1 MTYTDS
7 RYHVT
12 YEGGFLFIA
21 DSVECM
27 EYVVRLENTRGQCIT
42 RGQFRDS
49 VRTHGLARACE
60 TFMRLAAESYPL
72 SSKRVEQWA

>member
-7 RYHVT
+7 RYRVT

-21 DSVECM
+21 DSVARM
-27 EYVVRLENTRGQCIT
+27 EYVTRLENTRGQCIT

-60 TFMRLAAESYPL
+60 TFKRLSAESYPL
-72 SSKRVEQWA
+72 TEKGIL

>member
-12 YEGGFLFIA
+12 YEGGFLFIE
-21 DSVECM
+21 DFMNGM
-27 EYVVRLENTRGQCIT
+27 EYVARLENARGQCIT
-42 RGQFRDS
+42 RGQFSDS

-60 TFMRLAAESYPL
+60 TFKRLAAESYPL
-72 SSKRVEQWA
+72 TQKGIL